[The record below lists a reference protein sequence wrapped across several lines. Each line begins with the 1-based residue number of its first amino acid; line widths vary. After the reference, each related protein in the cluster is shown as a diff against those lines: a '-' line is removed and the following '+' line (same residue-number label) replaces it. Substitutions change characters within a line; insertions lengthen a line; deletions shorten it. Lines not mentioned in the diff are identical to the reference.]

1 MSLEK
6 KISSPAVF
14 RYNWREDSMHASLE
28 LTTQTWHNILPR
40 SSSLRVTSESRPSKI
55 PSLEMD
61 EVLVFTIAIKLNIA
75 DNPYWYQYLHMDNCT
90 RVSCSVQKLF
100 WASCRVLVARRMR
113 GLDHCC
119 IYLVDGTGILVE
131 LGILGYDG

>member
-6 KISSPAVF
+6 KISSPTVF

-28 LTTQTWHNILPR
+28 LTTQVWHNILPG

-55 PSLEMD
+55 SSLEMD
-61 EVLVFTIAIKLNIA
+61 DVLVFTIAIKLNIA

-90 RVSCSVQKLF
+90 HVSCSAQKLF
-100 WASCRVLVARRMR
+100 WASCRALVARRMR

-119 IYLVDGTGILVE
+119 IS
-131 LGILGYDG
+131 GY